1 MRMNRNKYL
10 VLVHVAAWS
19 LMYLTPLSFFSHD
32 NGNNLALSLAICM
45 APLLQMVAFYT
56 NYFGFIPKLY
66 VKRKKRQF
74 WIYNALLVVVL
85 GLALHFWMHYAH
97 GHFDHGAA
105 RDATREI
112 RNIDRLFFI
121 FRDVTNICISA
132 AMGATV
138 SLALRWQHIE
148 KALAKAEAKRT
159 EAELKSLRA
168 QIKPHFLLNTLNNI
182 YALTAFD
189 SGKAQKAIHEL
200 SQLLRHLLYDNQR
213 QMIPISE
220 EIGFLS
226 NYIQLMQLRLSP
238 EVEVKLEQKIENPK
252 VEVAPLLFISLVEN
266 AFKHGIS
273 ATEARFIHI
282 SIYNRGNEIFCHI
295 ENSNHPKG
303 DGDRSGHGI
312 GLQQVKQRL
321 ELIYPHRYRWEKG
334 TRGKGRVYYSSI
346 TLTT

>member
-159 EAELKSLRA
+159 EAELKRCR
-168 QIKPHFLLNTLNNI
+168 K
-182 YALTAFD
+182 
-189 SGKAQKAIHEL
+189 
-200 SQLLRHLLYDNQR
+200 
-213 QMIPISE
+213 
-220 EIGFLS
+220 
-226 NYIQLMQLRLSP
+226 
-238 EVEVKLEQKIENPK
+238 
-252 VEVAPLLFISLVEN
+252 
-266 AFKHGIS
+266 
-273 ATEARFIHI
+273 
-282 SIYNRGNEIFCHI
+282 
-295 ENSNHPKG
+295 
-303 DGDRSGHGI
+303 
-312 GLQQVKQRL
+312 
-321 ELIYPHRYRWEKG
+321 
-334 TRGKGRVYYSSI
+334 
-346 TLTT
+346 